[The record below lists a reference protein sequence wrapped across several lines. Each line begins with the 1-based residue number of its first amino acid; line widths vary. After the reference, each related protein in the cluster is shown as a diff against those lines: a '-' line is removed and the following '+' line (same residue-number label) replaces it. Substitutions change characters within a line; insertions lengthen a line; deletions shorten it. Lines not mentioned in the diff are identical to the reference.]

1 MDYYYVSNN
10 GASLIYHWA
19 KQPLQSSQPV
29 QPSPSTQVVQPSQST
44 QPEAITRTLNSGA
57 QITATAENEDEEEE
71 EEEEEEAVEEGEE
84 KYILV
89 PTSRTLLRPR
99 YSSSS
104 SYESRNKES
113 MAMNNSAE
121 RPRAPRSL
129 SDTSTSTM
137 VRNIIV
143 KDHRGQDKFM
153 HARLDCGADANF
165 MSEEKALILGHKLE
179 RYNGPDFNMGI
190 GQLQPIYQIYVT
202 WTFNLPDKRSS
213 KSFDDRFLVVKD
225 AMFDVILGEMVLF
238 GKKILLK
245 NPEFFFLTIN
255 PVGKDEAKQT
265 EDAAQRRR
273 AENRIEAERRTQELT
288 RALEAPPPSNNTS
301 GGWRW
306 SEAQQRWYRY
316 GVSGNIEWA

>member
-19 KQPLQSSQPV
+19 KQSLQSSQPV

-57 QITATAENEDEEEE
+57 QITATAENEEEE

-89 PTSRTLLRPR
+89 PTSRTLSRPH
-99 YSSSS
+99 YGSSS
-104 SYESRNKES
+104 SYESRDKEN

-121 RPRAPRSL
+121 RLRAPRSL

-137 VRNIIV
+137 VRDIIV

-190 GQLQPIYQIYVT
+190 GQIRPTSQIYVT
-202 WTFNLPDKRSS
+202 WTFNLLDKRSS
-213 KSFDDRFLVVKD
+213 KSFDDRFLVVKG

-265 EDAAQRRR
+265 EDAAQQRR
-273 AENRIEAERRTQELT
+273 AENRIEAESHAATSEGPASMEEARHYGDVRLRRYVSTV
-288 RALEAPPPSNNTS
+288 SKNT
-301 GGWRW
+301 
-306 SEAQQRWYRY
+306 
-316 GVSGNIEWA
+316 GVVFEKK

>member
-19 KQPLQSSQPV
+19 KQSLQSSQPV
-29 QPSPSTQVVQPSQST
+29 QPSPSTQVAQPSQST
-44 QPEAITRTLNSGA
+44 QPEAITRTLNS
-57 QITATAENEDEEEE
+57 
-71 EEEEEEAVEEGEE
+71 
-84 KYILV
+84 
-89 PTSRTLLRPR
+89 RPH
-99 YSSSS
+99 YGSSS
-104 SYESRNKES
+104 SYESRNKEN

-121 RPRAPRSL
+121 RPGAPRSL

-137 VRNIIV
+137 VRDIIV

-153 HARLDCGADANF
+153 RARLDVGSDANF

-179 RYNGPDFNMGI
+179 RYNGPDFNMGT
-190 GQLQPIYQIYVT
+190 GQLRPAYQIYAT

-225 AMFDVILGEMVLF
+225 ATFDVVLGEMVVL
-238 GKKILLK
+238 GKEILLK
-245 NPEFFFLTIN
+245 NPEFFLLTIN
-255 PVGKDEAKQT
+255 PVGKDEARQT
-265 EDAAQRRR
+265 EDAAQQRR
-273 AENRIEAERRTQELT
+273 AENRIETERRTQELT
-288 RALEAPPPSNNTS
+288 RALEAPPPPNNTS

-316 GVSGNIEWA
+316 GASGT